1 LISSFY
7 INLPVGGV
15 SIFSILFFFKT
26 PAGAKPV
33 DVPLR
38 EKLLQMD
45 LVGTFTIVA
54 ALVCFLLAM
63 QWGGLTKA
71 WNSSEVVGTLV
82 GFVVLTIVFV
92 TVEVFQGERAL
103 MVPRLLMTRAIASY
117 CAFIFL

>member
-1 LISSFY
+1 M
-7 INLPVGGV
+7 
-15 SIFSILFFFKT
+15 
-26 PAGAKPV
+26 

-45 LVGTFTIVA
+45 IVGTFTIIA

-71 WNSSEVVGTLV
+71 WNSPDVVGTLV
-82 GFVVLTIVFV
+82 GFFVLTIVFV
-92 TVEVFQGERAL
+92 TIEALLGERAL
-103 MVPRLLMTRAIASY
+103 MVPRLLKTRAIASY